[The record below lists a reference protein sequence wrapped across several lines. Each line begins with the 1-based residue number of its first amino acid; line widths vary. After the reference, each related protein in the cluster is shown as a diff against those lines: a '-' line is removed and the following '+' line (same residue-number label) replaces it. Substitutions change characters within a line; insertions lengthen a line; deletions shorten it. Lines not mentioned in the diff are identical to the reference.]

1 MVLVLIPTSKNRS
14 SRELRWTSSKAAVRS
29 TEPLPSWAKIMA
41 GHAGCHWESTIS
53 RWNQDWFK
61 GKFTGKAPYFIGK
74 SMKGFQIQTNQSIPR
89 WNPQYWYSTSQPSPT
104 LLLKWV
110 VLTIKIWMLYYCF
123 TKTLII
129 FELRCPRATMD
140 FFPSLSIV
148 PTLSMFVHRPTS
160 HGKKRESIVG
170 KWHEFPT
177 FPSPM
182 LTSSPQS
189 CVFVSDPILM
199 VATYSF
205 PPCRNRCLSRQLSQ
219 QTTRTKNGFR
229 NSSVANAM
237 IFFKKEH
244 DHNL

>member
-160 HGKKRESIVG
+160 HGKKGRASLESDTSFQRFHLQCSQV
-170 KWHEFPT
+170 H
-177 FPSPM
+177 PSP
-182 LTSSPQS
+182 
-189 CVFVSDPILM
+189 
-199 VATYSF
+199 AYSF
-205 PPCRNRCLSRQLSQ
+205 LIPSWWWPRIPFLHAETAAWVGSFRSKPQGPKMASATLLW
-219 QTTRTKNGFR
+219 QTQW
-229 NSSVANAM
+229 
-237 IFFKKEH
+237 FF
-244 DHNL
+244 